1 MEVYSRYKVKEAL
14 WEPRTF
20 ICVRNV
26 VSNEKLGDFIE
37 DNCSGILRKLNELS
51 LCSNGIPFAMIFSV
65 DQEAEQTDVA
75 AAILCEDAVSINESG
90 YDVLMVGGKVLSTS
104 HRGFFDNIKP
114 AYEALES
121 FLTSHNLQRHFFI
134 EEYLG
139 NPQTETDLNNW
150 KTNVYCVLNP

>member
-20 ICVRNV
+20 MCVRSV
-26 VSNEKLGDFIE
+26 VRNEKLGDFIE
-37 DNCSGILRKLNELS
+37 DNCSRILRKLNDLS
-51 LCSNGIPFAMIFSV
+51 LCSNGIPFAMIYSV
-65 DQEAEQTDVA
+65 DQEAEETDVA
-75 AAILCEDAVSINESG
+75 AAILCEDAVSVDSG

-104 HRGFFDNIKP
+104 HRGFFEDIKP
-114 AYEALES
+114 AYEAMDQ
-121 FLTSHNLQRHFFI
+121 FLKKHNLQRNFFI

-150 KTNVYCVLNP
+150 KTNIYCILDS